1 MIALDKL
8 NRSRKFLTT
17 FSQLDIQKTK
27 KAGGSFITTT
37 DIVIG
42 TGGTAITIA
51 HSTITNVG
59 KITPTDPKTCIACI
73 VGRYQPETGQ
83 ASCLPCIPGSF
94 MNITG
99 ALKCFTCG
107 KNEKSED
114 AGAKECEDCGVG
126 KKSDEGS
133 AKW

>member
-1 MIALDKL
+1 M
-8 NRSRKFLTT
+8 S
-17 FSQLDIQKTK
+17 SQSCDAGEAGTGTNGVCEACAVGQFR
-27 KAGGSFITTT
+27 KAGT
-37 DIVIG
+37 DANSCIG
-42 TGGTAITIA
+42 
-51 HSTITNVG
+51 
-59 KITPTDPKTCIACI
+59 CI
-73 VGRYQPETGQ
+73 VGRYQSEKGQ

-99 ALKCFTCG
+99 ALECFTCG

-126 KKSDEGS
+126 EKSDEGS